1 MHRASFLLG
10 IQGLFAEYER
20 AVITER
26 LRRGSFYRVRQ
37 GQLVNPVAP
46 YGYHYIP
53 VGQPGAGAGRLTRSK
68 PQWVR
73 QIFEWYTQ
81 EELTISAI
89 VQRLRQMGH
98 QAPPRGRQWQFS
110 TVQAILK
117 RRDYTGKRTIIVPVP
132 VPMR

>member
-1 MHRASFLLG
+1 MG

-26 LRRGSFYRVRQ
+26 LRRASFYRVRQ

-53 VGQPGAGAGRLTRSK
+53 VGQPGGGRWEID
-68 PQWVR
+68 PIEAPVVR

-81 EELTISAI
+81 EEPTFRTLTSE
-89 VQRLRQMGH
+89 
-98 QAPPRGRQWQFS
+98 
-110 TVQAILK
+110 K
-117 RRDYTGKRTIIVPVP
+117 
-132 VPMR
+132 